1 MSGSRLHTVSSVVNL
16 VYGHAELG
24 ARLRVSRQ
32 RLAEIT
38 ARADFPEPI
47 DHLRSG
53 RVWLKA
59 DVERWIRKHRPN
71 LDAPADDD

>member
-1 MSGSRLHTVSSVVNL
+1 MVNL

-24 ARLRVSRQ
+24 ERLRISRQ

-38 ARADFPEPI
+38 ARPDFPEPI

-59 DVERWIRKHRPN
+59 DIERWIKKHRPN
-71 LDAPADDD
+71 LDLPDEE

>member
-1 MSGSRLHTVSSVVNL
+1 MVNL

-24 ARLRVSRQ
+24 QRLRVSRQ

-38 ARADFPEPI
+38 ARGDFPAPI
-47 DHLRSG
+47 DHLASG

-59 DVERWIRKHRPN
+59 EVERWIKVHRPH
-71 LDAPADDD
+71 LDDADEA

>member
-1 MSGSRLHTVSSVVNL
+1 MVNL

-24 ARLRVSRQ
+24 ERLRVSRQ

-38 ARADFPEPI
+38 ARPDFPEPI
-47 DHLRSG
+47 DNLKSG

-59 DVERWIRKHRPN
+59 DIERWIKKHRPN
-71 LDAPADDD
+71 LDRPDEE